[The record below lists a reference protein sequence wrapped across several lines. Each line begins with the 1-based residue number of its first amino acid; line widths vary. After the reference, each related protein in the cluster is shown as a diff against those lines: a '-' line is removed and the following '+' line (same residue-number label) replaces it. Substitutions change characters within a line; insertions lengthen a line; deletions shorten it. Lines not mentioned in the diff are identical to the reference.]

1 MNILIIKHGS
11 IGDFVISIGAIKSI
25 RHKFPKKKIY
35 LLTTTLMKNI
45 FYKIPFIDEIFL
57 DDRNSN
63 FDLIKYLI
71 KLKKLDISLVI
82 DLQNS
87 TRTEI
92 YHFFTRSL
100 YRNIK
105 INSSKKFANF
115 RYKIQPYRFE
125 HVSDGLNNQLKLI
138 NINHFFKPNVD
149 WMKNKHF
156 KNPISKKYI
165 VLIPGS
171 SKSGLKKRWPAR
183 CFSDL
188 SNLFIKEN
196 FEVIATGTKTDQP
209 IIDEIIEYNPLVKKS
224 EELSRFKNFIHLCD
238 ESSLIVSVDT
248 GPAHIAAL
256 SQKPFIWLVQ
266 KGSYDLTN
274 VPISENI
281 SVIKSNHIKN
291 ISVKDVIHVSKK
303 LLNIR

>member
-25 RHKFPKKKIY
+25 RHKFPKNKIY

-45 FYKIPFIDEIFL
+45 FYKIPYIDEIYL
-57 DDRNSN
+57 DERNSSL
-63 FDLIKYLI
+63 DLIKYLI
-71 KLKKLDISLVI
+71 KLKKLNISLVI

-92 YHFFTRSL
+92 YHFFTRAF
-100 YRNIK
+100 YRDIK
-105 INSSKKFANF
+105 INSSKKFANY
-115 RYKIQPYRFE
+115 RYELQPHRFE

-149 WMKNKHF
+149 WMKNKNF
-156 KNPISKKYI
+156 KTPISKRYI

-171 SKSGLKKRWPAR
+171 SKSGIKKRWPAKS
-183 CFSDL
+183 FSDL
-188 SNLFIKEN
+188 SNLFIQEN
-196 FEVIATGTKTDQP
+196 YDVIATGTKTDQS
-209 IIDEIIEYNPLVKKS
+209 IIDEIIEHNPMVKKS
-224 EELSRFKNFIHLCD
+224 EELSKFKNFIHLCD
-238 ESSLIVSVDT
+238 KSSLIVSVDT

-274 VPISENI
+274 IPISENI

-291 ISVKDVIHVSKK
+291 ISVKDVIDVSKK
-303 LLNIR
+303 LLNVR

>member
-25 RHKFPKKKIY
+25 RHKFPKNKIY
-35 LLTTTLMKNI
+35 LLTTTLIKKI
-45 FYKIPFIDEIFL
+45 FFKIPYIDEIHL
-57 DDRNSN
+57 DDRNSKL
-63 FDLIKYLI
+63 DLIKYLI
-71 KLKKLDISLVI
+71 KLKKLNISLVI

-92 YHFFTRSL
+92 YHFFTRVL
-100 YRNIK
+100 YRNVK

-115 RYKIQPYRFE
+115 RYKIQSYQSE

-138 NINHFFKPNVD
+138 NINQFFKPNVD
-149 WMKNKHF
+149 WMKNIDF

-171 SKSGLKKRWPAR
+171 SKSGLKKRWPAKS
-183 CFSDL
+183 FSDL
-188 SNLFIKEN
+188 SNLFIREN
-196 FEVIATGTKTDQP
+196 YDVIVTGTKTDLS
-209 IIDEIIEYNPLVKKS
+209 IIDQIIKYNPKVKKS
-224 EELSRFKNFIHLCD
+224 DELSQFKNFISLCD
-238 ESSLIVSVDT
+238 ESSLIISVDT

-274 VPISENI
+274 IPISENI
-281 SVIKSNHIKN
+281 TVIKASDVKN
-291 ISVKDVIHVSKK
+291 ISVKDVIQVSKK